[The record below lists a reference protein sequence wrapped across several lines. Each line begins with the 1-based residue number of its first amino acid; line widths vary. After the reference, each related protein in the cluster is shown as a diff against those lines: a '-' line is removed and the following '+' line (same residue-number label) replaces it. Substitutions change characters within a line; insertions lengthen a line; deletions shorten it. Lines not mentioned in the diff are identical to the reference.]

1 MQQLSAKICEAIKI
15 TQYLRD
21 CGYKVIEA
29 ANAEEAMTVLS
40 HKETV
45 INLVF
50 TDIEMPGA
58 LDGFGL
64 AQWVREHKLGIDV
77 LLAGTLPRAVQQ
89 AKELR
94 EEGPVPK
101 PYDAQA
107 VGNHI

>member
-1 MQQLSAKICEAIKI
+1 
-15 TQYLRD
+15 
-21 CGYKVIEA
+21 
-29 ANAEEAMTVLS
+29 MTVLS

-64 AQWVREHKLGIDV
+64 AQWVREHKPGIDV

-89 AKELR
+89 AKELC

-107 VGNHI
+107 VGNHIRQLLAARRAVKPTE